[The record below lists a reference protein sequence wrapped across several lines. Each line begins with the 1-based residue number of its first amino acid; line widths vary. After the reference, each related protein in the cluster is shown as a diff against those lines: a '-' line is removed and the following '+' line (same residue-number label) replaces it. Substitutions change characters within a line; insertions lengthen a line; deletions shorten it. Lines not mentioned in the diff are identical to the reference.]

1 MRYIEWAFLFLL
13 SGLGIALANF
23 VGFHVAFTDSLP
35 GVCILLVIAIAGVAV
50 SKVVPLKLPIVAYVS
65 ILGLLAASPI
75 SPCREF
81 VIASAGKINFTA
93 PLTMVGAHHGRRLR
107 RNLHQ
112 RPDPHL
118 RKTGLEDDPDRHL
131 CHDRNL
137 CVLRTHCSDRTDTHR
152 SYLGGLLWLIYA
164 LPMCPFFWRT
174 EPF

>member
-13 SGLGIALANF
+13 SGLGIGLANF

-35 GVCILLVIAIAGVAV
+35 GICVLLVIAIVGVAV

-93 PLTMVGAHHGRRLR
+93 PLTMVGAYAGISISDQIHTFIKQGWKMILIGIFVM
-107 RNLHQ
+107 
-112 RPDPHL
+112 
-118 RKTGLEDDPDRHL
+118 TGTF
-131 CHDRNL
+131 
-137 CVLRTHCSDRTDTHR
+137 VFSAIIAQI
-152 SYLGGLLWLIYA
+152 GLTLTGAI
-164 LPMCPFFWRT
+164 
-174 EPF
+174 

>member
-93 PLTMVGAHHGRRLR
+93 PLTMVGAYAGISISDQLKEFAKQGWKM
-107 RNLHQ
+107 LLIAALVMIGTFTCSAIIAQ
-112 RPDPHL
+112 I
-118 RKTGLEDDPDRHL
+118 
-131 CHDRNL
+131 
-137 CVLRTHCSDRTDTHR
+137 VLSLTHV
-152 SYLGGLLWLIYA
+152 I
-164 LPMCPFFWRT
+164 
-174 EPF
+174 

>member
-13 SGLGIALANF
+13 SGLGIGMANF

-35 GVCILLVIAIAGVAV
+35 GICVLLVIAIVGVAV

-93 PLTMVGAHHGRRLR
+93 PLTMVGAYAGISISDQIHTFIKQGWKMILIGIFVM
-107 RNLHQ
+107 
-112 RPDPHL
+112 
-118 RKTGLEDDPDRHL
+118 TGTF
-131 CHDRNL
+131 
-137 CVLRTHCSDRTDTHR
+137 VFSAIIAQI
-152 SYLGGLLWLIYA
+152 GLTVTGAI
-164 LPMCPFFWRT
+164 
-174 EPF
+174 

>member
-1 MRYIEWAFLFLL
+1 MAAEATRTQAKPTHNIWRNKSV

-93 PLTMVGAHHGRRLR
+93 PLTMVGAYAGISISDQIHTFVKQGWKMILIGIFVM
-107 RNLHQ
+107 
-112 RPDPHL
+112 
-118 RKTGLEDDPDRHL
+118 TGTF
-131 CHDRNL
+131 
-137 CVLRTHCSDRTDTHR
+137 VFSAIIAQI
-152 SYLGGLLWLIYA
+152 GLTLTGAI
-164 LPMCPFFWRT
+164 
-174 EPF
+174 

>member
-1 MRYIEWAFLFLL
+1 MRYIEWAFLSLL

-93 PLTMVGAHHGRRLR
+93 PLTMVGAYAGISISDQIHTFVKQGWKMILIGIFVM
-107 RNLHQ
+107 
-112 RPDPHL
+112 
-118 RKTGLEDDPDRHL
+118 TGTF
-131 CHDRNL
+131 
-137 CVLRTHCSDRTDTHR
+137 VFSAIIAQI
-152 SYLGGLLWLIYA
+152 GLTLTGAI
-164 LPMCPFFWRT
+164 
-174 EPF
+174 

>member
-81 VIASAGKINFTA
+81 VIAPSAT
-93 PLTMVGAHHGRRLR
+93 
-107 RNLHQ
+107 
-112 RPDPHL
+112 
-118 RKTGLEDDPDRHL
+118 
-131 CHDRNL
+131 
-137 CVLRTHCSDRTDTHR
+137 R
-152 SYLGGLLWLIYA
+152 ST
-164 LPMCPFFWRT
+164 PS
-174 EPF
+174 